1 MRYQTFCHK
10 IAQNCKIFSYAILS
24 HNGEAQ
30 RTIYSF
36 EFDNKLLLR
45 DSSSVLSDS
54 SSRSFK
60 VFNSTLSLLIGSTS
74 HSCSLHFDRFLVT
87 AMKEIWVTIKKN
99 RKQLLMYKK

>member
-1 MRYQTFCHK
+1 MRYQTFCQK
-10 IAQNCKIFSYAILS
+10 IAQNYKIFSYAILS

-30 RTIYSF
+30 KTVYSF

-87 AMKEIWVTIKKN
+87 AMKEICCVTILKKS
-99 RKQLLMYKK
+99 KTIIDV